1 MEHYSFPDTS
11 IPIAYGP
18 YSHAV
23 VAGDFVFLAG
33 QIARDP
39 VTGQVIEG
47 DITAQTT
54 RCLEIVRD
62 ILKSLGLS
70 LADVVRTTVFLSDIG
85 DFDAMNRVYADA
97 FQAPYPVRST
107 PEVKM
112 PFGALIGMEVTAYRG
127 RHSKADQETVVVEL
141 PKDDANG
148 LGRSA
153 ADSNDPGS
161 TERAKKN

>member
-1 MEHYSFPDTS
+1 MRQDIEHYSFSDTS
-11 IPIAYGP
+11 IPPAYGP

-39 VTGQVIEG
+39 VSGHLIEG

-54 RCLEIVRD
+54 RCLEIVSD

-85 DFDAMNRVYADA
+85 DFDAMNRVYAAA

-107 PEVKM
+107 PQVKM
-112 PFGALIGMEVTAYRG
+112 PFGALVGIEVTAYRPAG
-127 RHSKADQETVVVEL
+127 R
-141 PKDDANG
+141 
-148 LGRSA
+148 
-153 ADSNDPGS
+153 
-161 TERAKKN
+161 RAREG

>member
-11 IPIAYGP
+11 IPPAYGP

-39 VTGQVIEG
+39 VTGQVIEDG
-47 DITAQTT
+47 ITAQTA
-54 RCLEIVRD
+54 RCVEIVRD
-62 ILKSLGLS
+62 ILNGLGLT

-85 DFDAMNRVYADA
+85 DFDAMNQIYSAA

-107 PEVKM
+107 PQVKL
-112 PFGALIGMEVTAYRG
+112 PFGALVGIEVTAYRG
-127 RHSKADQETVVVEL
+127 RTKAV
-141 PKDDANG
+141 
-148 LGRSA
+148 
-153 ADSNDPGS
+153 
-161 TERAKKN
+161 

>member
-11 IPIAYGP
+11 IPPAYGP

-39 VTGQVIEG
+39 VSGKLIEG

-54 RCLEIVRD
+54 RCLEIVSN
-62 ILKSLGLS
+62 ILKSFGLS
-70 LADVVRTTVFLSDIG
+70 LADVVRSTVFLSDIE
-85 DFDAMNRVYADA
+85 DFDAMNRVYGAA

-107 PEVKM
+107 PQVKM
-112 PFGALIGMEVTAYRG
+112 PFGALVGIEVTAFRG
-127 RHSKADQETVVVEL
+127 GNTKA
-141 PKDDANG
+141 
-148 LGRSA
+148 
-153 ADSNDPGS
+153 
-161 TERAKKN
+161 